1 MSTSLSRNSCSRTD
15 DQRNIVIIIIMRST
29 SSLIVKMFSNNEN
42 QYKLRCII
50 TTSTYMY
57 AIMHIRWITIKS
69 QKKTLKT
76 LCTFKITTK
85 FVAFFLAFFID
96 KAALGVVELLYNA
109 NVTFSIFMIIIIM
122 AHIFYSGEKDF
133 FLYI

>member
-1 MSTSLSRNSCSRTD
+1 
-15 DQRNIVIIIIMRST
+15 
-29 SSLIVKMFSNNEN
+29 
-42 QYKLRCII
+42 
-50 TTSTYMY
+50 MY

-69 QKKTLKT
+69 QIKKTLKT

-85 FVAFFLAFFID
+85 LVAFFLAFFID

-133 FLYI
+133 FLIYIAQFDSLTKIIYKNQLYSVSNYLPTQ